1 VNSDPGTWWRIGL
14 LTLLLGAALETWERR
29 LAAPVTP
36 EAAAATASVEAW
48 FETAGT
54 WRPLLADGFWL
65 QANLA
70 WERRA
75 ETEVRWLTR
84 LAVAAEPQTPY
95 FRVNAARMLAYDFPS
110 WRVAREPHAPEA
122 VKQAWRQRAADEA
135 IAFLLGAS
143 PEEISAEL
151 WVEAGGIALYGKGD
165 PREAAALYQRAAR
178 MDGAPWT
185 AGRIS
190 ARLLL
195 ETGQHAAALAWLE
208 EWLPRL
214 PADDPEAGRDW
225 AVERIAE
232 LKGLRARTEPF

>member
-1 VNSDPGTWWRIGL
+1 MNFEPGTWWRFGL
-14 LTLLLGAALETWERR
+14 LALVLAAALETWERR
-29 LAAPVTP
+29 LATP
-36 EAAAATASVEAW
+36 GAAQAATLEAW

-54 WRPLLADGFWL
+54 WQPLLADVFWL

-95 FRVNAARMLAYDFPS
+95 FRVNAARMIAYDFPS
-110 WRVAREPHAPEA
+110 WRAAREPEAPEA

-135 IAFLLGAS
+135 IAFLVGGS
-143 PEEISAEL
+143 PENAPAEI

-165 PREAAALYQRAAR
+165 WREAAAHYQRAAR
-178 MDGAPWT
+178 MDAAPWQ
-185 AGRIS
+185 AGRIC

-195 ETGQHAAALAWLE
+195 EAGQHAAALAWLE

-225 AVERIAE
+225 VVARIAE
-232 LKGLRARTEPF
+232 LKGTGARTEPF